1 MQHAIHILDT
11 KTRQTDS
18 VPAEPDTYGSQL
30 QLMLYHHLLT
40 SLISSSIPFDFNALW
55 SYLGLDNERRFEDG
69 FLVQAGLWDGVED
82 DDISEDGCPR
92 NLADVGRK
100 WRKLVDGCS
109 VVGVDDSME
118 LVYRL
123 QPKDHLGKW
132 KGKGKASEPADL
144 ANALRNLIPAQNE
157 EASGEARELAIA
169 IRNSLIDISFP
180 SYRPEYA
187 AYAPCMDVDVDVELQ
202 NALYS
207 SLSAVSATED
217 EEVAPLPPRRTKPH
231 PMFEP
236 GPPLPEL
243 PSTPP
248 NQPVELEPQGPPPD
262 VVEEPQVE
270 YDNHGYKIVGRK
282 QVQYDGPKLDAH
294 LDSVFQFWRSE
305 RKPVGVPVELARRC
319 K

>member
-1 MQHAIHILDT
+1 M
-11 KTRQTDS
+11 
-18 VPAEPDTYGSQL
+18 
-30 QLMLYHHLLT
+30 
-40 SLISSSIPFDFNALW
+40 
-55 SYLGLDNERRFEDG
+55 
-69 FLVQAGLWDGVED
+69 ED
-82 DDISEDGCPR
+82 DDISEDGSPR
-92 NLADVGRK
+92 NLADLGRK
-100 WRKLVDGCS
+100 WRKLVEGCS

-123 QPKDHLGKW
+123 QSKAKDHAANW

-144 ANALRNLIPAQNE
+144 ANALQNLLPAPNGVE
-157 EASGEARELAIA
+157 TSGEARELATA

-187 AYAPCMDVDVDVELQ
+187 AYAPCMDVDVDAGVDVELQ

-207 SLSAVSATED
+207 SLSAISATE
-217 EEVAPLPPRRTKPH
+217 EGEAAPLPTRRVKPH

-236 GPPLPEL
+236 GSPLPEL

-248 NQPVELEPQGPPPD
+248 NRPVDLEPQGPPPD

-270 YDNHGYKIVGRK
+270 YDNHGHKIVGRK
-282 QVQYDGPKLDAH
+282 QVQYDGLKLDAH
-294 LDSVFQFWRSE
+294 LENVFQFWRSE